1 MTRHILKSDS
11 LGSVCLLAE
20 TGPAAVLRDTRGARY
35 GAGWLARALAAHEA
49 KILARLDP
57 TPGLP
62 TLISFDGTTLKRS
75 FLPGEPMHAARPRSR
90 EYFHRAL
97 TLLRRLHRHG
107 IAHNDL
113 AKEANWLCAPGD
125 QPAIVDFQIA
135 WFSPRRGKL
144 FRALARED
152 LRHLLKHKR
161 TYLPDRLTARQRALL
176 ATPTVWAR
184 LWRALWKP
192 PYHWV
197 TRRLLGRPGRRGPA
211 EDGRDVHDGRPRA

>member
-1 MTRHILKSDS
+1 MTRRILKSDS
-11 LGSVCLLAE
+11 LGSVCLLKEA
-20 TGPAAVLRDTRGARY
+20 GPAVVLRDTRGARY
-35 GAGWLARALAAHEA
+35 GARWLARALAAHEA
-49 KILARLDP
+49 KILARLGS
-57 TPGLP
+57 TAGLP
-62 TLISFDGTTLKRS
+62 TLISFDGTMLKRS
-75 FLPGEPMHAARPRSR
+75 FLPGEPMHAAQPRSR

-192 PYHWV
+192 PYHWL
-197 TRRLLGRPGRRGPA
+197 TRRLLRRPVRRGPV
-211 EDGRDVHDGRPRA
+211 EDGRNARDGQPRA